1 MSAETYY
8 KATNQISL
16 SFHRSWHT
24 IILSLLSEF
33 FSSNLAKGC
42 SCKWPFG
49 APFTVWHAMQMQ
61 RGFSPWS
68 WSSSLPTLGLKIS
81 SEIIVNNSLLAHIQV
96 LWQINLDVHEVSFSI
111 LLLCPFWHFRYMK
124 KSFQIKDWRY
134 FTKPY
139 FKIHFHIQ
147 IITEK
152 LLTPNNGRIDTY
164 GYLYV
169 ILQPSLM
176 LMLSRFMRWK
186 FHYWSIHR

>member
-1 MSAETYY
+1 MVKYFWSLFRNVLFTNLGWSGSLPTYISHRNNIILLIANPIRSQMSWLLLTMYKPPILMSAETYY

-68 WSSSLPTLGLKIS
+68 WSSSLPTIRVEDFSGD
-81 SEIIVNNSLLAHIQV
+81 VTF
-96 LWQINLDVHEVSFSI
+96 INAVYVYKTL
-111 LLLCPFWHFRYMK
+111 Y
-124 KSFQIKDWRY
+124 KS
-134 FTKPY
+134 
-139 FKIHFHIQ
+139 
-147 IITEK
+147 
-152 LLTPNNGRIDTY
+152 NC
-164 GYLYV
+164 
-169 ILQPSLM
+169 
-176 LMLSRFMRWK
+176 
-186 FHYWSIHR
+186 